1 MLYITDQFN
10 HVNQFFL
17 LLDSA
22 IADIRFSSPIKMRT
36 VKEFAATMELHPNYL
51 NTLLKRHTGENVSS
65 HIKKRLLEVSKNL
78 LLETDWYVQ
87 DISYVV
93 GFSDQ
98 PNFNMFFKK
107 NMGYTPSEFRR
118 LAVAID
124 NSESVSV
131 IPLLQ
136 E

>member
-1 MLYITDQFN
+1 MLHITDQFN
-10 HVNQFFL
+10 HVDQFFS
-17 LLDSA
+17 LLDA
-22 IADIRFSSPIKMRT
+22 TIAEIKFASPVRMRT
-36 VKEFAATMELHPNYL
+36 VKEFAATLELHPNYL
-51 NTLLKRHTGENVSS
+51 NTLLKRYTGENVSS
-65 HIKKRLLEVSKNL
+65 HIRKRLLDVSKNL

-107 NMGYTPSEFRR
+107 NVGHTPSEFRR

-124 NSESVSV
+124 NSESVSA
-131 IPLLQ
+131 IL
-136 E
+136 